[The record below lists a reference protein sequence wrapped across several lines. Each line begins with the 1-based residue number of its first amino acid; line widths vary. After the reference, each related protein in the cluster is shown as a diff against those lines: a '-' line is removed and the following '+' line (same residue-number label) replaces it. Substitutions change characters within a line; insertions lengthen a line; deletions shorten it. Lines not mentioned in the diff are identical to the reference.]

1 MVSSLVETDYTA
13 CRWRRTVGGR
23 SAIFLPQFMAG
34 IPELGQQRACAPG
47 LNGGVPVSSRKE
59 LNMTTKPASAA
70 LNHRRII
77 LDMLELA
84 LRGTV
89 AASLLAALAMGLI
102 AFAAS

>member
-1 MVSSLVETDYTA
+1 MVSSLVESDYTP
-13 CRWRRTVGGR
+13 CRRRRTVDGR

-47 LNGGVPVSSRKE
+47 LNGGVTTRTHLESK
-59 LNMTTKPASAA
+59 MTTKPANAA